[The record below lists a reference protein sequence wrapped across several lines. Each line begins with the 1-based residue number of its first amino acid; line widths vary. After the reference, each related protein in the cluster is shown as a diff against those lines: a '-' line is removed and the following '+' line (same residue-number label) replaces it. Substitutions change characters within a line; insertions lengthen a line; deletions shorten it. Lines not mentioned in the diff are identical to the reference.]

1 MISFPSAR
9 STPGVRSALHSGN
22 ARIRTTSRFMDGPS
36 RGSPRP
42 DVAPVGA
49 RAMERARWRQ
59 PVVAS
64 GEIEETHVLER
75 SGKEISGRAADA
87 LRSPDDDARAGRG
100 QRVVRCARADRNPL
114 LTPLPAE
121 RERSAKRRSR
131 FEGDDVARL
140 RLVEGRLEVATRP
153 HREGPAGGRPV
164 ARVEPD

>member
-9 STPGVRSALHSGN
+9 STPGVRSALHSGH

-75 SGKEISGRAADA
+75 SGKEISGRVADA
-87 LRSPDDDARAGRG
+87 LRSPDDDTAREHGFG
-100 QRVVRCARADRNPL
+100 
-114 LTPLPAE
+114 
-121 RERSAKRRSR
+121 
-131 FEGDDVARL
+131 
-140 RLVEGRLEVATRP
+140 EVMRD
-153 HREGPAGGRPV
+153 
-164 ARVEPD
+164 RVELGPDDEQDREAVLGLW